1 MELFVQVEAL
11 IFVVHACMLSIEQ
24 RVVRC
29 NARPYITY
37 APMFERDNERM
48 TNLNYIYSNNGVYAS
63 NMLRVKIPFK
73 PPHEHIKG

>member
-37 APMFERDNERM
+37 ARMFERDNERV
-48 TNLNYIYSNNGVYAS
+48 TTELH
-63 NMLRVKIPFK
+63 L
-73 PPHEHIKG
+73 